1 MSAWTATHHGLL
13 DRAEAGLAVVSAA
26 AARGEAALRE
36 QFEAP
41 VTRWM
46 GLREQNRR
54 RLQALGGELAAA
66 PPALR
71 EGGWPAFEASTEVYR
86 DLAAPFDAEVKPT
99 VGNPLLGLVV
109 VGGVVSLIAI
119 AWCWVSLA
127 EQERLGQQIDL
138 QRSELAARVEA
149 LRWGQ
154 VLPPSTVQPVV
165 QRNDDN
171 DSIGPLPLLLGA
183 AALGGF
189 LWWKSKGRRR

>member
-54 RLQALGGELAAA
+54 RLQALGGELVAA
-66 PPALR
+66 PASLR
-71 EGGWPAFEASTEVYR
+71 ESGWPAFQGASEVYR
-86 DLAAPFDAEVKPT
+86 NLAAPFDAEVKPT

-109 VGGVVSLIAI
+109 VGMVVSLVAI

-138 QRSELAARVEA
+138 QRSELQARVEA

-154 VLPPSTVQPVV
+154 ALPPSTVQPVV
-165 QRNDDN
+165 RNDENN
-171 DSIGPLPLLLGA
+171 DSVGLLPLLIGA
-183 AALGGF
+183 AGLGGL